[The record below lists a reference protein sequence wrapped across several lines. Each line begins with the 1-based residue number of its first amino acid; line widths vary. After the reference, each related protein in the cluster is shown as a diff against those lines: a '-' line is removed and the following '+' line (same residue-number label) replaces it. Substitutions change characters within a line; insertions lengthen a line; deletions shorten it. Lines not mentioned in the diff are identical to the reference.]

1 MKRWFAL
8 LAAALMLTACMTGCK
23 SKEEKAQDKVEEA
36 LDAVGDLF

>member
-23 SKEEKAQDKVEEA
+23 SEEEKARDEVEEA
-36 LDAVGDLF
+36 FEAVEDLL